1 MAVGFLHDA
10 VAAVPRSDEWGVKV
24 GEMLLAEA
32 WRQRY
37 SDLRVLPR
45 RESALVSARADG
57 ELVTLAEVP
66 RELAGLLASRLK
78 VMARVPS
85 FVRHKPQDGRI
96 DWTSPEGGEPLVLR
110 VSFMPSLH
118 GESVLIRMPER
129 AGSRMALEELGM
141 PPEVLARVREN
152 LFAREGAI
160 LLTGPAGSGKTTTLY
175 AMIED
180 MHRRHGDRLHFLTIE
195 DPVERDLG
203 FATQIQVN
211 ELQDLSFHAALRS
224 ALRQDP
230 NVLLI
235 GEIRD
240 AETAKI
246 AMQAGL
252 SGHLAFSTL
261 HAGRAAMVPGRL
273 LSIGLDPWVVASALS
288 AAMAQRLV
296 RCLCP
301 KCRVRDESSEQFAE
315 GPGCAACSGTGHA
328 GRAGIFEYLPVGETL
343 RQLILARAPAGEIAA
358 AAART
363 RAGDLNEAARRLM
376 AEGRISRKE
385 LEYAMP
391 SRASD
396 THDSE
401 E

>member
-1 MAVGFLHDA
+1 VVAGLLQDA
-10 VAAVPRSDEWGVKV
+10 VTAVPHSDEWGVVV
-24 GEMLLAEA
+24 GDMLLAEA
-32 WRQRY
+32 WRRRY

-66 RELAGLLASRLK
+66 RGLAGLLTSRLK
-78 VMARVPS
+78 VMARLAT

-96 DWTSPEGGEPLVLR
+96 DWVPPEGGEPAILR

-129 AGSRMALEELGM
+129 GESRLALEELGL
-141 PPEVLARVREN
+141 PVPVLERVREN

-211 ELQDLSFHAALRS
+211 ELQELSFHAALRS

-240 AETAKI
+240 AETARI

-273 LSIGLDPWVVASALS
+273 LSIGLDPWLVASALS

-296 RCLCP
+296 RCLCA
-301 KCRVRDESSEQFAE
+301 KCRVPDGDGAFAE
-315 GPGCAACSGTGHA
+315 GHGCEACRGTAHA
-328 GRAGIFEYLPVGETL
+328 GRAGIFEYLPVDEQL
-343 RQLILARAPAGEIAA
+343 RAAILARASSADVLK
-358 AAART
+358 AAAR
-363 RAGDLNEAARRLM
+363 RRVGDLATAAERLM
-376 AEGRISRKE
+376 TEGRISRKE

-391 SRASD
+391 SRG
-396 THDSE
+396 SE
-401 E
+401 DRDVGQ